1 MEFVPWLT
9 GRLFLELRS
18 ELRSD
23 ALLVTTIDFFGIR
36 THNSLHA
43 KWVFYPLSHGYT
55 LHCKQI

>member
-9 GRLFLELRS
+9 GRLFFGAQERIN
-18 ELRSD
+18 